1 MDDGEGSESAYGE
14 DSTSSSYCDMHE
26 PTRGSAFLQL
36 ALDGPA
42 SAANNNRS
50 EIIKRLSKLNANIE
64 DLEGIDFDSNPPILS
79 SSYYDDSE
87 KTSVA
92 NEENTIG
99 FDSSEKPRRSSVR
112 FQLSDSDI
120 ESDNH
125 GCRDEVNGNEV
136 NGDKASGDEV
146 NGVEV
151 NYNEDA
157 IEP

>member
-1 MDDGEGSESAYGE
+1 MDEGEGSESAYGE

-42 SAANNNRS
+42 SSANNNRS

-64 DLEGIDFDSNPPILS
+64 EDLEGIDYDSNPPILS
-79 SSYYDDSE
+79 SSYNDDSE

-92 NEENTIG
+92 NEENTNG

-125 GCRDEVNGNEV
+125 GCRDEVNG
-136 NGDKASGDEV
+136 DKASGDEV
-146 NGVEV
+146 NGDEV
-151 NYNEDA
+151 NDNEDA